1 MSGRQVVS
9 TRTYLEMRAPSDLVP
24 AELPPDKW
32 PLYSVEQMRDCAP
45 EFWRFLYAE
54 VGREYHWV
62 DRLPWS
68 IDEIRDY
75 INDPAVS
82 VWLFSVS
89 ASPAG
94 YFELRIDGDDVEIVY
109 FGLLRHFHGRGL
121 GGLCL
126 TQAVRHAWATGAKR
140 VWVHTNT
147 LDHPAALPNYLKRG
161 FKVFKTEDYLVEV

>member
-1 MSGRQVVS
+1 MSGRHVVS
-9 TRTYLEMRAPSDLVP
+9 TRTYLEMRTPSDLLHAP
-24 AELPPDKW
+24 LPGADW
-32 PLYSVEQMRDCAP
+32 RVERMRDCAP

-54 VGREYHWV
+54 VGRDYHWV

-68 IDEIRDY
+68 IEEIQVY

-82 VWLFSVS
+82 VWLLSVWS
-89 ASPAG
+89 SPAG
-94 YFELRIDGDDVEIVY
+94 YFELRHEGDDVELVY

-121 GGLCL
+121 GGHLL
-126 TQAVRHAWATGAKR
+126 TYAVQRAWETRARR

>member
-1 MSGRQVVS
+1 MSGRRVPS
-9 TRTYLEMRAPSDLVP
+9 TRTYLEMKNRG
-24 AELPPDKW
+24 ELKAAKLPE
-32 PLYSVEQMRDCAP
+32 VEWRVDRMRDCAP

-68 IDEIRDY
+68 MDDIRTY
-75 INDPAVS
+75 IADPAVT

-89 ASPAG
+89 DSPAG
-94 YFELRIDGDDVEIVY
+94 YFELHQDLDLNVELVY

-121 GGLCL
+121 GGHFLSE
-126 TQAVRHAWATGAKR
+126 AVKHAWDLGATR

-161 FKVFKTEDYLVEV
+161 FKIFKTEEYLQEV